1 MKYLSLLLLL
11 AAVLNGCSV
20 HHEQRTSGTRYLS
33 DFQPRTSSID
43 FDNSM
48 QGLLRR
54 AAAVEATLTL
64 PARIGLARISGNS
77 LKPITVEELDL
88 WRAPTDNNIHQVD
101 IVPIAPLV
109 AEAVTRELSSTTT
122 KDGRDALSSAM
133 TQIRLAS
140 ARQHVDAVLI
150 YTTDTASQ
158 RRRNLLSVADLVLV
172 GGAFVP
178 SRSIKTEATAQALL
192 MDVRSGYPY
201 GSASASANLSKL
213 SPWWGARGR
222 EKHTIQTVTEHAV
235 RRLIPEARIMV
246 GKVIKSSQARNR
258 KKR

>member
-1 MKYLSLLLLL
+1 MKNLHLLVLLT
-11 AAVLNGCSV
+11 AVLSGCSV
-20 HHEQRTSGTRYLS
+20 HQEQLTSGARYLS

-77 LKPITVEELDL
+77 LRLISAEELDL
-88 WRAPTDNNIHQVD
+88 WRAPTDNTIHQVD
-101 IVPIAPLV
+101 IVPIAPLI
-109 AEAVTRELSSTTT
+109 AEAVTRELSSTVT
-122 KDGRDALSSAM
+122 KNGRDALSSAM

-150 YTTDTASQ
+150 YTTDTTSQ
-158 RRRNLLSVADLVLV
+158 RRRNLLSVADLALV
-172 GGAFVP
+172 GGAFIP
-178 SRSIKTEATAQALL
+178 SRSIKTEVTAQALL

-201 GSASASANLSKL
+201 GNASATTDLSKL

-222 EKHTIQTVTEHAV
+222 EKLMRQAAVKDVIQH
-235 RRLIPEARIMV
+235 LIPEAKIMI
-246 GKVIKSSQARNR
+246 GKVIKSSQARTR